1 MQRQRSDADPQQHD
15 LLRVCRIGRAQ
26 GLKGDVTVQTFT
38 TEPERRFA
46 PGSVLVD
53 SQGRTFT
60 VAQSRTFHQRWIV
73 RLSGVEDRTSAEALN
88 GTELYGEPDDPEEM
102 AEEGVFYPKD
112 LIGMTVVPAAGNAL
126 GLPADMTIGTV
137 ADVIDGPQTL
147 LKIRLRKPADGT
159 RDALV
164 PFVEQIVPDV
174 DPDADT
180 LTLDPPGGLIPGL
193 GDPDVAAE
201 DDPIDDLPDA
211 DTATPVT
218 DADADAD
225 LDADAGT
232 RAMED
237 TTASAAGDQ
246 ADPGDDSAN
255 GDAARDESVA
265 DRTGDTARP

>member
-1 MQRQRSDADPQQHD
+1 M
-15 LLRVCRIGRAQ
+15 
-26 GLKGDVTVQTFT
+26 QTFT

-218 DADADAD
+218 DADADP
-225 LDADAGT
+225 DADAGT

-237 TTASAAGDQ
+237 TTPSAAGDQ